1 MKLKSTRQIVA
12 ILLLLTLYGQAQ
24 AQGPFELGLR
34 GNVLLGDG
42 KPANDILGFGL
53 IGKYYLTDG
62 WYLAGTLDAYD
73 YDFER
78 PYQVVGLT
86 QDPSIKTLD
95 SNIKSTS
102 LGAAIGRHFGDKSG
116 FDWFWSAGVGVGFP
130 SSGNVSGPTDTGG
143 TFDLAIDAKT
153 EIQIMGTLGTT
164 YYLAD
169 RWSFTAAARAEHHFL
184 DIKVVDRV
192 TGNTGKVDS
201 QSPLGA
207 YLSVN
212 VAF

>member
-1 MKLKSTRQIVA
+1 MNIKTALSASLVLATV
-12 ILLLLTLYGQAQ
+12 LCGQAQ
-24 AQGPFELGLR
+24 AESKFELGLR

-42 KPANDILGFGL
+42 VPSNDILGYGI
-53 IGKYYLTDG
+53 IGKYDLADG
-62 WYLAGTLDAYD
+62 WFLSGTLDAYD

-78 PYQVVGLT
+78 PYRTVGLS
-86 QDPSIKTLD
+86 QDPNVKTID
-95 SNIKSTS
+95 SKIKSTT

-130 SSGNVSGPTDTGG
+130 DSSNVSGPTDVGG
-143 TFDLAIDAKT
+143 TFDLVIDAKT

-164 YYLAD
+164 YYTSG

-184 DIKVVDRV
+184 DITVIDQV
-192 TGNTGKVDS
+192 TGNTGKVES
-201 QSPLGA
+201 QTPLGA

>member
-1 MKLKSTRQIVA
+1 MNIKTATATSL
-12 ILLLLTLYGQAQ
+12 ILVLTLCGQAQ
-24 AQGPFELGLR
+24 AQSRFELGLR

-42 KPANDILGFGL
+42 VPANDILGFGL
-53 IGKYYLTDG
+53 IGKYYLSDG
-62 WYLAGTLDAYD
+62 WFLAGTLDAYD

-78 PYQVVGLT
+78 PYQVVGLS
-86 QDPSIKTLD
+86 QDPGVKTID
-95 SNIKSTS
+95 SKIKSTT
-102 LGAAIGRHFGDKSG
+102 LGAALGRHYGDKSG

-130 SSGNVSGPTDTGG
+130 DSTNVSGPTDTGT
-143 TFDLAIDAKT
+143 TFDLVIDAKT

-164 YYLAD
+164 YYSSG

-184 DIKVVDRV
+184 DITVTDQV
-192 TGNTGKVDS
+192 TGNTGKVES
-201 QSPLGA
+201 QTPLGA